1 MNVALIRRRAGRW
14 ALNGAAAIALLY
26 ILTPLIFV
34 VWLAFFRQEI
44 PSFPPEGYS
53 LHWFA
58 AILDQP
64 KFVDGFSLSF
74 QVGVLATLIGLALGV
89 PAALCVTR
97 MQFTFKVPLASL
109 LLMPLI
115 VPGVVLGTAM
125 YVFHVELENGLDVDV
140 LGTFYALVAGHI
152 VIVIPWVVRLVTA
165 SLAGVDRSTEEAAQ
179 NLGAN
184 AWITFWRITLP
195 AIRPGIVA
203 GALFGFVTSFG
214 NLEMSLFLVGPGRTT
229 LPIVIL
235 QYLEWKIDPTIAAVS
250 VVQILLIAGGNA
262 DHRPLREAGA
272 GRLRWPASTSSSWSS
287 VTATSTPCATSRC
300 RVADGEFLVLL
311 GPSGCGKTTT
321 LRMVAGFIE
330 PTSGMVRLGG
340 GDVTLLP
347 PWRRN
352 AGMVFQSYALFPH
365 LTVAQNVA
373 FGLEMRKLPR
383 ADIERR
389 VEETLALV
397 RLAGYGA
404 RLPRQLSGGQ
414 QQRVALA
421 RALAIRPDV
430 LLLDEPLSNLDAKL
444 RQEVRVEIREL
455 QRQMGLTTVMVTH
468 DQEEALT
475 MADRLVVMNEGSVRQ
490 VGSQRDLYERPADR
504 FVAGFVGRSTFLD
517 GAVEAAG
524 RFRTDG
530 GLSLACRDG
539 KAGRAVLSLRPERV
553 EIGPTARAGLD
564 NSLPGTVEFVSYLGA
579 LIDIHVRLS
588 PADRLVVQIANREG
602 GFAPEVGQPV
612 HVGWPASA
620 GLVFNE

>member
-1 MNVALIRRRAGRW
+1 MADVDLRGLSKHYGDFYAVRE
-14 ALNGAAAIALLY
+14 
-26 ILTPLIFV
+26 V
-34 VWLAFFRQEI
+34 
-44 PSFPPEGYS
+44 S
-53 LHWFA
+53 LH
-58 AILDQP
+58 I
-64 KFVDGFSLSF
+64 
-74 QVGVLATLIGLALGV
+74 
-89 PAALCVTR
+89 
-97 MQFTFKVPLASL
+97 
-109 LLMPLI
+109 
-115 VPGVVLGTAM
+115 
-125 YVFHVELENGLDVDV
+125 
-140 LGTFYALVAGHI
+140 
-152 VIVIPWVVRLVTA
+152 
-165 SLAGVDRSTEEAAQ
+165 
-179 NLGAN
+179 
-184 AWITFWRITLP
+184 
-195 AIRPGIVA
+195 
-203 GALFGFVTSFG
+203 
-214 NLEMSLFLVGPGRTT
+214 
-229 LPIVIL
+229 
-235 QYLEWKIDPTIAAVS
+235 
-250 VVQILLIAGGNA
+250 
-262 DHRPLREAGA
+262 
-272 GRLRWPASTSSSWSS
+272 
-287 VTATSTPCATSRC
+287 
-300 RVADGEFLVLL
+300 ADGEFLVLL

-321 LRMVAGFIE
+321 LRMIAGFIE
-330 PTSGMVRLGG
+330 PSAGHVRLAGQ
-340 GDVTLLP
+340 DVTLLP
-347 PWRRN
+347 PWKRN

-373 FGLEMRKLPR
+373 FGLEMRKLAR
-383 ADIERR
+383 ADIARR

-397 RLAGYGA
+397 RLGGYGG

-455 QRQMGLTTVMVTH
+455 QRQLGLTTVMVTH

-517 GAVEAAG
+517 GTVEQPG

-539 KAGRAVLSLRPERV
+539 RAGRAALALRPERV
-553 EIGPTARAGLD
+553 EIGSVPRAGLD

-588 PADRLVVQIANREG
+588 PNDRLVVQIANREG

-620 GLVFNE
+620 GQVFNE